1 MTKKIFSSI
10 FIAAVAVLVSSLAI
24 IVGCL
29 YSYFSSLQ
37 ESQMEDE
44 MNIAS
49 VCLENGISLD
59 AISSDR
65 YRYTLIAADGTVLF
79 DTKSDAD
86 NLDSHSDREEIVNA
100 FLNGEGRSSRYSSTL
115 LEKTMYYA
123 RRLTDG
129 TVLRISMSY
138 GTVGILL
145 LGMLQP
151 ILVVSAIA
159 LILSG
164 ILAHKLSKRIV
175 QPLNNLDL
183 EHPLDNDNSYPELSP
198 LLVRINRQRNQIAT
212 QLRELRQR
220 TDSFEQITANMQ
232 EGLLLLDSSEHIL
245 SLNPSAKKIFN
256 GSEDCLGKD
265 ILFLDRDHELT
276 AALKS
281 AEKNGHS
288 EIFSTRN
295 GRYYQIDIS
304 RIVSENEPLG
314 SVILTFD
321 ITERREAEQS
331 RREFTAN
338 VSHELKT
345 PLQGIIGSAE
355 LLDSGLVKQED
366 TSKFIKSILLEANK
380 LVTLVND
387 IISLSRLD
395 EGAEMPKENVEL
407 MSIAEETIESLRDKA
422 AENDVTL
429 YSSGESVT
437 VNGVRRLLHEIIFN
451 LTENAIKYNIR
462 GGKVTVSTGTKDGNA
477 FVRVS
482 DTGIGIPSDKL
493 DRVFERFYRVDS
505 SHSKTTGGTGL
516 GLSIVKHAVA
526 YHNGSIKTES
536 SVDASNHGTTITV
549 TLPLD

>member
-10 FIAAVAVLVSSLAI
+10 FIAVVTVLVASLAV

-29 YSYFSSLQ
+29 YNYFSSLQ

-44 MNIAS
+44 MNIAA
-49 VCLENGISLD
+49 VCIENGISLD
-59 AISSDR
+59 AISSER
-65 YRYTLIAADGTVLF
+65 YRYTLISSDGTVLF
-79 DTKSDAD
+79 DTKSEAGS
-86 NLDSHSDREEIVNA
+86 LDSHANREEIVSA
-100 FLNGEGRSSRYSSTL
+100 FLTGEGRSSRYSSTL

-123 RRLTDG
+123 RRMADG
-129 TVLRISMSY
+129 NVLRISMSY
-138 GTVGILL
+138 GTVGVLL

-151 ILVVSAIA
+151 ILVVFAIA

-175 QPLNNLDL
+175 QPLNNIDL
-183 EHPLDNDNSYPELSP
+183 EHPLDSESYPELSP
-198 LLVRINRQRNQIAT
+198 LLVRINRQRNQISS

-232 EGLLLLDSSEHIL
+232 EGLLLLDSSEQII
-245 SLNPSAKKIFN
+245 SLNPAAKKIFN
-256 GSEDCLGKD
+256 GSTDCIGKD

-276 AALKS
+276 TALKA

-288 EIFSTRN
+288 EILSMRN
-295 GRYYQIDIS
+295 GRYYQVDIS
-304 RIVSENEPLG
+304 RIVSEDELLG

-321 ITERREAEQS
+321 ITEKHDAEQS

-345 PLQGIIGSAE
+345 PLQSIIGSAE

-366 TSKFIKSILLEANK
+366 TDRFIKSILREASK
-380 LVTLVND
+380 LVTLIND

-395 EGAEMPKENVEL
+395 EGVEMPKENVDL
-407 MSIAEETIESLRDKA
+407 LSLAEETIETLHNKA
-422 AENDVTL
+422 EAADVTL
-429 YSSGESVT
+429 NSTGKSVA
-437 VNGVRRLLHEIIFN
+437 VNGVKRLLQEVVFN
-451 LTENAIKYNIR
+451 LTDNAIKYNIR
-462 GGKVTVSTGTKDGNA
+462 GGNVTISTGIRDGNA
-477 FVRVS
+477 FIRVS
-482 DTGIGIPSDKL
+482 DTGIGIPADKL
-493 DRVFERFYRVDS
+493 ERVFERFYRVDS

-526 YHNGSIKTES
+526 YHNGSIATES
-536 SVDASNHGTTITV
+536 STGAENHGTTITV
-549 TLPLD
+549 TLPM